1 MDIDFAPR
9 DAAGKTVA
17 KRKASTAR
25 TDDGTMAFSEL
36 SSTDP
41 AATRRFLEKVF
52 AWRFESLKF
61 PLGEYLSLEA
71 PGGGRGGVRPVQA
84 KEMPGSMNYV
94 RVDDLDGASRKIV
107 RAGGEI
113 VLPTVDI
120 PGMGS
125 FFWFRIPG
133 GPILAAWQDAPALPE
148 ERDECKGDRDGV
160 PESTR
165 KGGHGGSK
173 EVSP

>member
-61 PLGEYLSLEA
+61 PLGEYLSFEA

-84 KEMPGSMNYV
+84 KEIPGSMNYV

-107 RAGGEI
+107 RAGERSSCRGW
-113 VLPTVDI
+113 TSR
-120 PGMGS
+120 GWGASSGS
-125 FFWFRIPG
+125 G
-133 GPILAAWQDAPALPE
+133 SPAGRSSRLGRMP
-148 ERDECKGDRDGV
+148 RR
-160 PESTR
+160 
-165 KGGHGGSK
+165 
-173 EVSP
+173 